1 MALGP
6 YASFI
11 VTSYAL
17 VAAVVLILIVW
28 IAHRLSPPEGA
39 PARTRGQ
46 RRRSGAPAAARR
58 ISDERARHI
67 GRTPAGRR
75 WLVALPLIGFIAL
88 AGLFLLR
95 LHGGDPSKIP
105 SALIGRP
112 APQTALP
119 ALEGLVNNGAPVPGL
134 DPAAFKGKVSVVNVW
149 ASWCVPCHD
158 EAPLLT
164 ALAKDKRLQIV
175 GINYKDSPDNARRFL
190 GRYGNP
196 FGMVGVD
203 GNGRASIEWGVYGVP
218 ETFVVGREGTILYK
232 MVGPVTPANIDSV
245 LKAEIEKALKR
256 GRTPSFR
263 GARSAS
269 PESILRVSWIPGLR
283 KTHPGM
289 TGK

>member
-1 MALGP
+1 MVGAR
-6 YASFI
+6 ASNVRRRAAGAPGDAAGLEF
-11 VTSYAL
+11 AQARL
-17 VAAVVLILIVW
+17 LAAVID
-28 IAHRLSPPEGA
+28 ADPD
-39 PARTRGQ
+39 
-46 RRRSGAPAAARR
+46 
-58 ISDERARHI
+58 DEDEYD
-67 GRTPAGRR
+67 
-75 WLVALPLIGFIAL
+75 
-88 AGLFLLR
+88 
-95 LHGGDPSKIP
+95 GGDPSKIP

-112 APQTALP
+112 APSTALP
-119 ALEGLVNNGAPVPGL
+119 ALEGLVNNGMAIPGL

-196 FGMVGVD
+196 FGIVGVD

-245 LKAEIEKALKR
+245 LKAEIEKALR
-256 GRTPSFR
+256 AGT
-263 GARSAS
+263 
-269 PESILRVSWIPGLR
+269 
-283 KTHPGM
+283 
-289 TGK
+289 